1 MQKDWRDFKA
11 LYGNIEGARA
21 AFEIAC
27 ESLFRQM
34 HPNEN
39 VKTVAVKQGDG
50 GIDVFIGEYGI
61 EPITV
66 IQCKFFLEQF
76 EDSQQAQIRESFK
89 TAISSTEYEL
99 KNWILCVPRE
109 LPTDEAAWW
118 SKWKSKM
125 LKEYDKTNEFIT
137 LKNGNELIELMKVH
151 DVYNTY
157 FQIEDSQR
165 IKDIH
170 EEIFKRDKSYSGVDE
185 SLDDLT
191 IIDDICDHVLE
202 TASKKMSSKSEIMA
216 SDSFAKIEIKV
227 PLNFP
232 EEQRNRIAEMLHNT
246 WTKREV
252 VRNYLRNLEDEIKVL
267 DLKERIQQDYC
278 EVRGI
283 KDPQEPIQDVK
294 FIDELSQK
302 ILPTQRRSNLHY
314 QTNAKAII
322 LYFFEFCDLGKK
334 TETEIKNQLSFK
346 F

>member
-1 MQKDWRDFKA
+1 MERDWRDFKA

-21 AFEIAC
+21 TFEIAC
-27 ESLFRQM
+27 ESMFRAM
-34 HPNEN
+34 YPKEN
-39 VKTVAVKQGDG
+39 VKTIAVKQGDG

-76 EDSQQAQIRESFK
+76 EDAQQAQIRESFK
-89 TAISSTEYEL
+89 TAIQSKDYSL

-118 SKWKSKM
+118 SKWKAKM
-125 LKEYDKTNEFIT
+125 LKEHGKSNEFIT
-137 LKNGNELIELMKVH
+137 LKNGNELIESMKLH
-151 DVYNTY
+151 GVYNTY
-157 FQIEDSQR
+157 FKIEDSLMIQN
-165 IKDIH
+165 INDNVSKLFD
-170 EEIFKRDKSYSGVDE
+170 SYSWIDE

-191 IIDDICDHVLE
+191 IIDDICDHILE
-202 TASKKMSSKSEIMA
+202 IAPKKISSKSEIMT
-216 SDSFAKIEIKV
+216 SDSFARIEIKV
-227 PLNFP
+227 PLNFSD
-232 EEQRNRIAEMLHNT
+232 EQKNRIAEMLHNT
-246 WTKREV
+246 WNKREV
-252 VRNYLRNLEDEIKVL
+252 VGNYLSNLEDEIKVL

-283 KDPQEPIQDVK
+283 NNPQEPIQDVK

-302 ILPTQRRSNLHY
+302 ILPIQKRSNLHY

-334 TETEIKNQLSFK
+334 TETEINNQLLFN

>member
-1 MQKDWRDFKA
+1 MQRDWRDFKA

-27 ESLFRQM
+27 ESLFKKIH
-34 HPNEN
+34 HPEN
-39 VKTVAVKQGDG
+39 VQIIAVKQGDG
-50 GIDVFIGEYGI
+50 GIDVYIGEFGT

-66 IQCKFFLEQF
+66 IQCKFFLDQF
-76 EDSQQAQIRESFK
+76 AESQYAQIRDSFK
-89 TAISSTEYEL
+89 TAVESTDYEL

-109 LPTDEAAWW
+109 LPTEETSWW
-118 SKWKSKM
+118 SKWKDRMIKEHGKSK
-125 LKEYDKTNEFIT
+125 EFIT
-137 LKNGNELIELMKVH
+137 LKNGNELIDLMKEH
-151 DVYNTY
+151 DIYNTV
-157 FQIEDSQR
+157 FQMNDSLM
-165 IKDIH
+165 IKDTH
-170 EEIFKRDKSYSGVDE
+170 EKLTKFVDSYSGIDKSTVDR
-185 SLDDLT
+185 D
-191 IIDDICDHVLE
+191 IIDDICDHILE
-202 TASKKMSSKSEIMA
+202 IAPKKVALKSEIMT
-216 SDSFAKIEIKV
+216 SDSFVRIEIKV

-232 EEQRNRIAEMLHNT
+232 QEQKNRIAEMLHNT
-246 WTKREV
+246 WDKREV
-252 VRNYLRNLEDEIKVL
+252 VKSYLSNLEDEIKVI

-283 KDPQEPIQDVK
+283 NDPQEPIQDVK

-334 TETEIKNQLSFK
+334 TETESDNQLSFK